1 MEFIVSTKP
10 PYVYN
15 YHIISVLNKSN
26 PDICPQIYLQHLP
39 NDTVLPF
46 CDSCLR
52 HGSSRSHWSTPNAH
66 LGKRWFVWDIEDG
79 KKIDTCGLPIYY
91 IHILRKVWD
100 SSFSVCVCRETSQA
114 GQLHV
119 SILATRIL
127 DVSIQICIYIYTYI
141 YIYVYKCDN
150 VYMLPM
156 SVWDVS
162 WSFHQVLRNWLCE
175 HFTFVTQ
182 PRHRWSQWLVVFTST
197 KSNN

>member
-15 YHIISVLNKSN
+15 YYIISVLNKSN

-100 SSFSVCVCRETSQA
+100 SSFSVCVCVCRETSQA

-119 SILATRIL
+119 SILATRHL
-127 DVSIQICIYIYTYI
+127 RCFYTNLYI
-141 YIYVYKCDN
+141 YIHIYMYIN
-150 VYMLPM
+150 VTMYICY
-156 SVWDVS
+156 
-162 WSFHQVLRNWLCE
+162 LCQFGMFLE
-175 HFTFVTQ
+175 
-182 PRHRWSQWLVVFTST
+182 VFTKYWETGCVNTLPLWPSPDT
-197 KSNN
+197 GGVNG